1 MGLPMLNAVN
11 NIIVNCKTIRS
22 SFHTDSSPQTGRGRS
37 MEASCVQ
44 AKVLQQ
50 AHVQAAILLA
60 AMSALAI
67 FSAPYRVG
75 FSSTRTAAHSL
86 LDRQVHNAHMTIKS
100 EGPAAAGGAT
110 RRHREILYCQK
121 SRYSIR

>member
-1 MGLPMLNAVN
+1 
-11 NIIVNCKTIRS
+11 
-22 SFHTDSSPQTGRGRS
+22 
-37 MEASCVQ
+37 MEASCMQ

-50 AHVQAAILLA
+50 AHVKAAILLA

-86 LDRQVHNAHMTIKS
+86 LDRLVHSAHITTKS
-100 EGPAAAGGAT
+100 EGPAAAGGVT